1 MQWHHITLDGTKENT
16 RSSRPLR
23 TPSIQALDQHASL
36 IRSFTFKGS
45 LPSEILPFL
54 VNSLQSNQVGSLVS
68 LSFIKAAIPQG
79 LLSYWDFV
87 LQLVALSS
95 STLQEFCIQEFVNE
109 SLLRELVNK
118 SLLREL
124 FVGRLRQND
133 MNRRNQ
139 WGALRHLA
147 LSLYCIADLETW
159 IVMLEVFQQLESLEL
174 GFLRLD
180 ITVSRQLE
188 PIYNIDRKQP
198 EATTTLG
205 QQHQHQKLTQGQAR
219 FPHLK
224 WLKLTQIDGISS
236 KTCLNHLVAQSP
248 SLRGL
253 CWTISKGRGF
263 SAREFYDFLKAG
275 TWPRLE
281 ALEIYGHPIQIPD
294 HILAAILN
302 VESTRAGKQVSF
314 RKLCV
319 PRSTFGSMAMA
330 ALLSPTRGHTKTL
343 QELDLSKCYQVSSKM
358 AQDILAAC
366 PRLEVFSANNID
378 PMDAARDQPLVCT

>member
-1 MQWHHITLDGTKENT
+1 MQWHHITMDETKENT
-16 RSSRPLR
+16 RSPRPLR
-23 TPSIQALDQHASL
+23 TPSIQALDQYASL

-45 LPSEILPFL
+45 LSREILPFL
-54 VNSLQSNQVGSLVS
+54 VNSLQSNQVGPLVS
-68 LSFIKAAIPQG
+68 LSFIKATIPQG
-79 LLSYWDFV
+79 VLSYWDFV
-87 LQLVALSS
+87 HRLVALSS
-95 STLQEFCIQEFVNE
+95 STLQEFCIRESVNQ
-109 SLLRELVNK
+109 

-124 FVGRLRQND
+124 FVSRLRQND
-133 MNRRNQ
+133 MIRRNQ
-139 WGALRHLA
+139 WGSLRHLT
-147 LSLYCIADLETW
+147 LSLYCIVDLETW

-174 GFLRLD
+174 GCLRMD
-180 ITVSRQLE
+180 ITVTRQLE
-188 PIYNIDRKQP
+188 PIYNIDRKQS
-198 EATTTLG
+198 EATTALG
-205 QQHQHQKLTQGQAR
+205 QQHQHQKLTQEQAR

-263 SAREFYDFLKAG
+263 STREFYDFLKAG

-294 HILAAILN
+294 HLLAAIIN
-302 VESTRAGKQVSF
+302 VESTRAGEQVSF

-358 AQDILAAC
+358 AQDILASC
-366 PRLEVFSANNID
+366 PRLEVFSASHID
-378 PMDAARDQPLVCT
+378 TRDAARDEA